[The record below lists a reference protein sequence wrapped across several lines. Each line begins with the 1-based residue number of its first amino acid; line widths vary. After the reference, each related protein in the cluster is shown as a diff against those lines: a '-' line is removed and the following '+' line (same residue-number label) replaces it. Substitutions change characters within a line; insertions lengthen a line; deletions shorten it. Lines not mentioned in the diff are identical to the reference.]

1 MMNEFDSVNEFLGFL
16 DTYTDNVRK
25 AISKLQ
31 QHPSGE
37 AFLKGGMAEKINLH
51 ISETMRDFD
60 DHVSSIEVFIGER
73 G

>member
-1 MMNEFDSVNEFLGFL
+1 MMNEFDSVNEFLDFL
-16 DTYTDNVRK
+16 DRTTKDMRE
-25 AISKLQ
+25 AIRKLQ